1 MSLSHLPGGQDPA
14 HVSAMVKA
22 GDFRIAL
29 KFVEKDSK
37 TISSK
42 YTVFNYAKYK
52 YAISILKYFMNLR
65 EQKL

>member
-37 TISSK
+37 TTGSKISNFK
-42 YTVFNYAKYK
+42 KNKD
-52 YAISILKYFMNLR
+52 AI
-65 EQKL
+65 